1 MINVNSFRFGQISRK
16 QAGRFLEDGY
26 NNGSFTFSNAVTM
39 FDGGMSRRPPLST
52 VISLPEDYSWYRIHA
67 FSFSDLVEDSYIIA
81 FGCKQN
87 GNTFENI
94 SKIYRRNAEGSFE
107 QNTEIKTTNSSG
119 RMFCTGSVSNNYEIP
134 LTESIASK
142 MNIAQ
147 HGRRIYIAS
156 HEFMT
161 MYIEFSSVIQAV
173 IPNFIYNQDSKNKIW
188 YIPGNTDSEGL
199 VIFES
204 NGKYYKDI
212 YCREEYTDSSGLSRK
227 QKAGSSYVSGY
238 DDFND
243 ETGLNNGPNTYP
255 SIINFISDRMW
266 LANTKQYPNA
276 IWCSRSLGSS
286 QWIADYSSDSMHDFT
301 EFQVVATGTKDLIDS
316 SEWPQKDSDSYHTK
330 NGLDRWFIPNSD
342 FSDANELTREAKY
355 WKQTS
360 GGRLFYL
367 SDGTQYTWTDSSGKP
382 KMAEDGSYYYVD
394 SNGNN
399 ISLDTY
405 IASDSY
411 PLSIADSEGNKMYW
425 HASDYTWYKS
435 DGSIYNPRDGYP
447 VKWPYKE
454 YDMSDPE
461 ALYEEKTEVSYITSD
476 SCALCHLEINGG
488 RDSEIEFIEPA
499 LGRIII
505 GTSSSEH
512 LLDADFSPVSN
523 FYQEEYSSYGCIDT
537 KPVKLGNSFL
547 FFQKGRILKEL
558 YKSSGYILSSDAMM
572 YNHDIISSDI
582 VCMES
587 VQSPCSMVYVVLSD
601 GTMIAHHYSRDD
613 AISSPSVWNTDGVLY
628 KWVSVSSSGQ
638 DDDVLVLC
646 SDGTKSYICMFD
658 EKSNVYKDSIGQNKY
673 RYDTVIETV
682 YAEIND
688 NQIVFGKFKK
698 AKAIHIRPYDT
709 GHIYV
714 GNDLRM
720 LQKSNNSLGSY
731 DASFQAFGKSAKNFS
746 MFIKSYED
754 EPMNIL
760 ALSWENE

>member
-67 FSFSDLVEDSYIIA
+67 FSFSDNVEDSYIIA

-134 LTESIASK
+134 LTASIASK

-161 MYIEFSSVIQAV
+161 MYIDFSSVVQAV

-188 YIPGNTDSEGL
+188 YIPGNSDSEGL
-199 VIFES
+199 VLFES

-212 YCREEYTDSSGLSRK
+212 YCKEEYTDSSGLSKK
-227 QKAGSSYVSGY
+227 QRAGSSYVSGY

-286 QWIADYSSDSMHDFT
+286 QWIADFSSDSMHDFT

-330 NGLDRWFIPNSD
+330 NGLDRWFIPNTD
-342 FSDANELTREAKY
+342 FSNQYELTREAKY

-367 SDGTQYTWTDSSGKP
+367 SDGTQYTWTDFSGKP
-382 KMAEDGSYYYVD
+382 KMA
-394 SNGNN
+394 
-399 ISLDTY
+399 
-405 IASDSY
+405 
-411 PLSIADSEGNKMYW
+411 
-425 HASDYTWYKS
+425 
-435 DGSIYNPRDGYP
+435 
-447 VKWPYKE
+447 
-454 YDMSDPE
+454 
-461 ALYEEKTEVSYITSD
+461 
-476 SCALCHLEINGG
+476 
-488 RDSEIEFIEPA
+488 
-499 LGRIII
+499 
-505 GTSSSEH
+505 
-512 LLDADFSPVSN
+512 
-523 FYQEEYSSYGCIDT
+523 
-537 KPVKLGNSFL
+537 
-547 FFQKGRILKEL
+547 
-558 YKSSGYILSSDAMM
+558 
-572 YNHDIISSDI
+572 
-582 VCMES
+582 
-587 VQSPCSMVYVVLSD
+587 
-601 GTMIAHHYSRDD
+601 
-613 AISSPSVWNTDGVLY
+613 
-628 KWVSVSSSGQ
+628 
-638 DDDVLVLC
+638 
-646 SDGTKSYICMFD
+646 
-658 EKSNVYKDSIGQNKY
+658 
-673 RYDTVIETV
+673 
-682 YAEIND
+682 
-688 NQIVFGKFKK
+688 
-698 AKAIHIRPYDT
+698 
-709 GHIYV
+709 
-714 GNDLRM
+714 
-720 LQKSNNSLGSY
+720 
-731 DASFQAFGKSAKNFS
+731 
-746 MFIKSYED
+746 
-754 EPMNIL
+754 
-760 ALSWENE
+760 